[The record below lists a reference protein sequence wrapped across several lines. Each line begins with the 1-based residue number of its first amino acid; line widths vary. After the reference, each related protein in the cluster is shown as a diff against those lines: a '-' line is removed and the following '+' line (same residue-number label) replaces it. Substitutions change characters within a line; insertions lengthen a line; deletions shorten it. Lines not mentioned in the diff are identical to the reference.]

1 MWGAEA
7 LGLEIKGTWGDELA
21 GRKIAHCITGSVSIY
36 RAPDIARTLIRH
48 GADVFPI
55 MSPDAAKLLSP
66 EIMEWATGQD
76 PVTVIGGRIEHIWLT
91 EGPGRVDLVLVA
103 PASASTIAKMSHGIS
118 DTSVTLVVSAALGAG
133 IPIVVS
139 PAMHGSMFANPAV
152 MESLSRLREMG
163 VAVVEPL
170 LEEWKAKIAPDW
182 WIVDE
187 VIYRLTPKP
196 LTGRRFVVSAGPTR
210 EYVDAIRFITNASS
224 GRMGVEISRALRML
238 GGEVTLITG
247 PTHVEAPRGVK
258 AHRVTTSAE
267 MLDKVMEESEG
278 AEAFFSTAAV
288 TDYKPSS
295 SWAGKLPTL
304 THSSLTLE
312 LVSTPKIIRKLRE
325 KIPGIEIIPFKAV
338 YGQVQSPKE
347 IYTEYAD
354 TGPILVV
361 VNDVSRKDIGFGAEH
376 NEVTVITR
384 SGSVVH
390 IPKARK
396 PAVARRI
403 VELYI
408 QERQK
413 I

>member
-170 LEEWKAKIAPDW
+170 CSSAQRSWSGQP
-182 WIVDE
+182 
-187 VIYRLTPKP
+187 
-196 LTGRRFVVSAGPTR
+196 GR
-210 EYVDAIRFITNASS
+210 
-224 GRMGVEISRALRML
+224 
-238 GGEVTLITG
+238 
-247 PTHVEAPRGVK
+247 
-258 AHRVTTSAE
+258 
-267 MLDKVMEESEG
+267 
-278 AEAFFSTAAV
+278 
-288 TDYKPSS
+288 
-295 SWAGKLPTL
+295 
-304 THSSLTLE
+304 
-312 LVSTPKIIRKLRE
+312 
-325 KIPGIEIIPFKAV
+325 
-338 YGQVQSPKE
+338 
-347 IYTEYAD
+347 
-354 TGPILVV
+354 
-361 VNDVSRKDIGFGAEH
+361 
-376 NEVTVITR
+376 
-384 SGSVVH
+384 
-390 IPKARK
+390 
-396 PAVARRI
+396 
-403 VELYI
+403 I
-408 QERQK
+408 Q
-413 I
+413 